1 MAYRTRRRGFVLSA
15 VATGIVYAYL
25 SAGTGQAT
33 ATSAAAMSAPHGGTL
48 SCSGLESLWKSAGGS
63 SSAAFTAAEIAKAES
78 SGNSAAMNYTD
89 NGGTQTSVGLWQ
101 VSTGTHNYPA
111 AWRTPA
117 GNAAEAVAKYAGAG
131 NSFSPWG
138 TYVTGAYQGQC

>member
-1 MAYRTRRRGFVLSA
+1 MAYRSRRRGLVVSA
-15 VATGIVYAYL
+15 VAAGLILAANNGHA
-25 SAGTGQAT
+25 AGTGAT
-33 ATSAAAMSAPHGGTL
+33 LTAAHGGTL
-48 SCSGLESLWKSAGGS
+48 GCSGLEALWESAGGS
-63 SSAAFTAAEIAKAES
+63 PGTAFTAAEIAMAES

-117 GNAAEAVAKYAGAG
+117 GNAAEAVAKYTGAG
-131 NSFSPWG
+131 GNFSPWG
-138 TYVTGAYQGQC
+138 TYVTGAYQGRC